1 MKKKRVYA
9 TASTIFLTLASIV
22 SCHNAISADSMLPT
36 ANAGPD
42 QVVKV
47 GQYVILDGSGSSR
60 GDGDTLIYRWTADSK
75 NPSYVYVDGRSERPK
90 AAFSAEGIYRFKL
103 VVNDGLRDSDP
114 DEVTVA
120 ATPRDRVSLKT
131 LTLRLAYVTPLVCPV
146 AK

>member
-1 MKKKRVYA
+1 M
-9 TASTIFLTLASIV
+9 
-22 SCHNAISADSMLPT
+22 
-36 ANAGPD
+36 
-42 QVVKV
+42 
-47 GQYVILDGSGSSR
+47 DGGFEEPVLR
-60 GDGDTLIYRWTADSK
+60 F
-75 NPSYVYVDGRSERPK
+75 VDGRSERPK